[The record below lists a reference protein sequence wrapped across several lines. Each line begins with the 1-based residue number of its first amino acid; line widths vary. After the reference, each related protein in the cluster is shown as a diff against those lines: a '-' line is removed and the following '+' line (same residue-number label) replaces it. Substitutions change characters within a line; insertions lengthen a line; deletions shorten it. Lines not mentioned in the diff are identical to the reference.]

1 MKALIASLALL
12 ALLSGCAGSLEK
24 YLNKSNQSEYSEDGA
39 QDYGAEQAYDDIIVE
54 DNAYAEPQNYG
65 ISEAYG
71 AGDAY
76 TAGDEWQWERV
87 DCAYKPIAEDA
98 NIDTSGCSD
107 PYAVTIRA
115 KSIQVAYYRYLRYDA
130 VSEYPLS
137 NKLLKKLPR
146 SNYIYNYAPRTLGD
160 EWFGTKYEFKGD
172 RELSITIQNNECQ
185 HQEDYLRFFK
195 LDGGKVKII
204 NAQEPC

>member
-1 MKALIASLALL
+1 MKTLIASLALL
-12 ALLSGCAGSLEK
+12 ALLSGCAGSFEK
-24 YLNKSNQSEYSEDGA
+24 YFNKANQSEYSEDGA
-39 QDYGAEQAYDDIIVE
+39 QDYGAEQAYEDIII
-54 DNAYAEPQNYG
+54 DNGAQDYDTQG
-65 ISEAYG
+65 VSETYG
-71 AGDAY
+71 ADEAY

-87 DCAYKPIAEDA
+87 DCAYKVIAEDA
-98 NIDTSGCSD
+98 DIDTSGCSD

-115 KSIQVAYYRYLRYDA
+115 KSIKVAYYRYLRYDA
-130 VSEYPLS
+130 VSEYPLA